1 MSPTAWA
8 VLASALL
15 QGQPAVHRNQRA
27 LLSPQAPALKE
38 TYIIK
43 KENITETNFYSL
55 DCPRDPFS
63 LE

>member
-15 QGQPAVHRNQRA
+15 KGQPAVYRNQRA

-38 TYIIK
+38 TYHPVPH
-43 KENITETNFYSL
+43 KERKHHRNKFLLFRLS
-55 DCPRDPFS
+55 
-63 LE
+63 